1 MAATFP
7 LCFSSG
13 LWGMP
18 WCFLPAQLPVMWGL
32 KGVRVETGDII
43 GIQLRRR
50 EIITAARV
58 LRMKCWYM

>member
-1 MAATFP
+1 
-7 LCFSSG
+7 
-13 LWGMP
+13 
-18 WCFLPAQLPVMWGL
+18 MWGL
-32 KGVRVETGDII
+32 KGLRVEIGGII